1 MIDSVYTCT
10 ISAGNA
16 QTAAIGYDSPMTS
29 LFWHRQIAI
38 FIVLFVALTPSVF
51 AAEGEDLIK
60 QVMSSPPVR
69 FRMEGDH
76 RISLGKA
83 ILNNEET
90 VHVYLTHS
98 DKTVPYVMS
107 LGWFVMVKSSNK
119 QITEEKPKVKRSL
132 LNPMSFVKRP
142 PKEEEPVAPNPIL
155 SPTIAASNL
164 VCIDEFGERLPAPM
178 EKPGRSGFNSADW
191 HALRGFDAMSQGE
204 MKEALQETQVSVEE
218 APASARLHNNYGV
231 ALALSGKLQE
241 AQKEIGLALKINPDY
256 PAALTNRSWIAYCCK
271 QYELSLADA
280 KKACELD
287 DGMLSARI
295 AIARNLLAEGK
306 IKEAKELVQ
315 NFKTKWGTELQ
326 ILALAADVELEAQDY
341 QNARQTLK
349 KLALLNRGNA
359 EILVKLAYV
368 CQQLG
373 DLDEAMRRAREATV
387 LAPEDIASHI
397 TLGNLLEDNRDYKGA
412 YLQYERAMEL
422 KPDSDTL
429 RTLRGPYLRSLLHV
443 GEYAKAD
450 QQSANWVKE
459 DGNNA
464 EVHYNRAWVLGQL
477 PNKKEPEAI
486 SEYIKAL
493 NIDPKMVSA
502 YYNLALL
509 YVNQGNRQLALS
521 SLKRFV
527 DSAPPNDP
535 DVAQAKELFVKL
547 STIDQPKGN

>member
-1 MIDSVYTCT
+1 
-10 ISAGNA
+10 
-16 QTAAIGYDSPMTS
+16 MTS
-29 LFWHRQIAI
+29 LFRHRQVAI
-38 FIVLFVALTPSVF
+38 FIVLFVAQTQAVF
-51 AAEGEDLIK
+51 AAESEDLVK

-83 ILNNEET
+83 TLNNEET
-90 VHVYLTHS
+90 VHVYLTHA

-119 QITEEKPKVKRSL
+119 QSVDQKPKVKRSL
-132 LNPMSFVKRP
+132 LNPISFVKRP

-155 SPTIAASNL
+155 APTIAASNL

-191 HALRGFDAMSQGE
+191 HALRGFDAMSKGD

-256 PAALTNRSWIAYCCK
+256 SAALTNRGWIAYCCK

-295 AIARNLLAEGK
+295 AIARNLLATGK

-315 NFKTKWGTELQ
+315 TFKTKWGTELQ
-326 ILALAADVELEAQDY
+326 ILALAADVELEANDY

-349 KLALLNRGNA
+349 KLALLNHGNA

-373 DLDEAMRRAREATV
+373 DLDEAMKRAREATV
-387 LAPEDIASHI
+387 LAPEDIQSHI

-412 YLQYERAMEL
+412 FLQYERAMEL
-422 KPDSDTL
+422 KPNVETM
-429 RTLRGPYLRSLLHV
+429 RNLRGPYLRSLLHV

-459 DGNNA
+459 DATNA

-486 SEYIKAL
+486 SEYTKAL
-493 NIDPKMVSA
+493 NIDPKMFQA

-509 YVNQGNRQLALS
+509 YVNQGNRQMALS

-527 DSAPPNDP
+527 ESAPPNDP